1 MKKVRN
7 FLNRRAV
14 RVVVAAMLASAL
26 APAAYA
32 TGGDTTFDGISAVL
46 SGWLSGSLGILMGLA
61 GLGVSIFSLIRQQWG
76 GVAVGFAVALLGT
89 TGPAIITGI
98 FPAII

>member
-1 MKKVRN
+1 
-7 FLNRRAV
+7 
-14 RVVVAAMLASAL
+14 
-26 APAAYA
+26 
-32 TGGDTTFDGISAVL
+32 
-46 SGWLSGSLGILMGLA
+46 
-61 GLGVSIFSLIRQQWG
+61 VSIFSLIRQQWG